1 MSQKRHAP
9 GGTHFCLLRR
19 AEILPPWPLL
29 RLADFCGAPRW
40 ALAKTGARR
49 QALLRSFA
57 PLSAC
62 GAAGC
67 WERYASTSALVR
79 RAVRTDPAL
88 DSGRAIF
95 AAARQGDKAVLAL
108 LEGWIAEI
116 AEGLAGLVHLFNP
129 QLILIG
135 GGVSSQQELLID
147 PLARQVKARVMPA
160 FAEGLELRPA
170 ALANDAGLVGAVRYF
185 LDRRA

>member
-1 MSQKRHAP
+1 MRTHALDGVP
-9 GGTHFCLLRR
+9 CT
-19 AEILPPWPLL
+19 
-29 RLADFCGAPRW
+29 
-40 ALAKTGARR
+40 
-49 QALLRSFA
+49 
-57 PLSAC
+57 C

-147 PLARQVKARVMPA
+147 PLARQVKARGDARLCGRAGAPPRRPRQRPPA
-160 FAEGLELRPA
+160 WWVRCATSWTA
-170 ALANDAGLVGAVRYF
+170 APDPCSSKPLCPLWDTGAFCMSLLTKCNACVTMQM
-185 LDRRA
+185 